1 MPTAKRP
8 GRRPGDNRTRAAIL
22 AAARTQ
28 FAELGYD
35 AASVRGIA
43 RAADVDPALVLH
55 YFGSKAALFKEALA
69 FPFEAGEVVERIVN
83 GPRSQLGRRLVQFFL
98 SIWDDP
104 ARREHLMGML
114 RAATT
119 SKEAADLLREGLG
132 ERVLRPV
139 GEHLGPDG
147 PLRMSLCAAHLVG
160 LGITRYIVFIEP
172 LASLP
177 PDAVADLV
185 APAMQRYMT
194 GRLPHP

>member
-28 FAELGYD
+28 FAE
-35 AASVRGIA
+35 
-43 RAADVDPALVLH
+43 
-55 YFGSKAALFKEALA
+55 
-69 FPFEAGEVVERIVN
+69 
-83 GPRSQLGRRLVQFFL
+83 
-98 SIWDDP
+98 
-104 ARREHLMGML
+104 
-114 RAATT
+114 
-119 SKEAADLLREGLG
+119 
-132 ERVLRPV
+132 
-139 GEHLGPDG
+139 
-147 PLRMSLCAAHLVG
+147 LCAAHLVG